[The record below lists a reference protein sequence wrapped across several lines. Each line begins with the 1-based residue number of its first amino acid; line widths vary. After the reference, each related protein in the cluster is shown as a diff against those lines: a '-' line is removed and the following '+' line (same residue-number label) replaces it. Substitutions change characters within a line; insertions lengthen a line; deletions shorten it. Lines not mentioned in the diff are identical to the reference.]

1 LELGKIVAVQR
12 VKFTFPD
19 NLVVRP
25 IIYEL
30 GRDFDII
37 PNIRRADIRDYEGW
51 VILELEGTG
60 FEIEKGLLWIDSI
73 GIRVDLLSG
82 DVLEG

>member
-1 LELGKIVAVQR
+1 MGTQR
-12 VKFTFPD
+12 VKLTFPD
-19 NLVVRP
+19 DLVVRP

-51 VILELEGTG
+51 VILELDGMVT
-60 FEIEKGLLWIDSI
+60 EIEKGLMWIDSI

>member
-1 LELGKIVAVQR
+1 MAIQR

-19 NLVVRP
+19 DLVVRP
-25 IIYEL
+25 IINEL
-30 GRDFDII
+30 RRDFDII

-51 VILELEGTG
+51 VILELDGMVS
-60 FEIEKGLLWIDSI
+60 EIEKGLLWIDSI
-73 GIRVDLLSG
+73 GIRVDLLPG

>member
-1 LELGKIVAVQR
+1 MAIQR

-19 NLVVRP
+19 ALVVRP

-51 VILELEGTG
+51 VILELDGMVS
-60 FEIEKGLLWIDSI
+60 EIEKGLLWIDSI
-73 GIRVDLLSG
+73 GIRVDLLPG

>member
-1 LELGKIVAVQR
+1 MATQR
-12 VKFTFPD
+12 VKLTFPD
-19 NLVVRP
+19 DLVVRP

-51 VILELEGTG
+51 VILELDGMVT
-60 FEIEKGLLWIDSI
+60 EIEKGLMWIDSI